1 MARRSK
7 LDWMKDLRG
16 AGLSSAEFRVLVVLA
31 TYSDKNMLNAHPGVK
46 RLVEDTG
53 LARSTVIAALGVLQE
68 RGWIRMTEQGGN
80 QFGKGIAN
88 VYSIH
93 TPGPTHKG
101 PIQGSVIHKGTDERT
116 LKGPTGL
123 TLLDGEGS
131 DSRPKGPMSEDQG
144 SDSRALKGLVNR
156 TPSGHT
162 SGQRSGPS
170 IHHSA
175 GSPAGSTPPT
185 GPRDSDPCQYDDDG
199 ALDEESYDFLIDILE
214 GVDDIEA
221 NTVDGMLAN
230 GAHPQAVINTITK
243 RRAEG
248 A

>member
-16 AGLSSAEFRVLVVLA
+16 ADLTPAEFKVLVILA
-31 TYSDKNMLNAHPGVK
+31 TYTDKNMLNAHPGTK

-93 TPGPTHKG
+93 TPTRLHKG
-101 PIQGSVIHKGTDERT
+101 PIQSDVIHKETDDRT

-123 TLLDGEGS
+123 SLVASEGS
-131 DSRPKGPMSEDQG
+131 DSQAKGPMIGHQG
-144 SDSRALKGLVNR
+144 SDSQAVKGLVNR
-156 TPSGHT
+156 TPSGHA
-162 SGQRSGPS
+162 SGPRSGPS

-175 GSPAGSTPPT
+175 GSPAGARPA
-185 GPRDSDPCQYDDDG
+185 GAPRPADPWQYDDDG
-199 ALDEESYDFLIDILE
+199 CLTEDSYDHLIDTLDPL
-214 GVDDIEA
+214 DDTEL
-221 NTVDGMLAN
+221 NTIDGMLAD
-230 GAHPQAVINTITK
+230 GRHPQAVINTITK
-243 RRAEG
+243 RRAS